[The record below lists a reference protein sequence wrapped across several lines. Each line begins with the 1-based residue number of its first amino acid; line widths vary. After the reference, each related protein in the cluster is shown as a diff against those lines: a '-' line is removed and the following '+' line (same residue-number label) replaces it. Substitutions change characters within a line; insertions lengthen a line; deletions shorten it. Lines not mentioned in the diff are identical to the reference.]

1 MATRASKRS
10 RTEDAPPAALLDSA
24 QTAELGHLARRLA
37 ELAGGAAHVPAL
49 AECSAQLSALLLAQ
63 QQAAEAAAAAADEGG
78 EPAAT
83 APFRRLP
90 ADVANLVLLHCDAR
104 SLGRI
109 SCASP
114 FFGGG
119 GQRSLVQRVAFGE
132 ARLALHT
139 PALRP
144 RDLSRL
150 MQLSRLEDPVPM
162 GVALLRQ
169 LAVLHRGKPG
179 RRDEAARFYRRALEA
194 EPNHKETLFDAAYM
208 LAESPDTR
216 EEAMVLY
223 RRRLVLEPDHV
234 NTLCNLA
241 LLLDTEPGGREEVA
255 VRAREAARASRALM
269 I

>member
-1 MATRASKRS
+1 MRPSKHL
-10 RTEDAPPAALLDSA
+10 A
-24 QTAELGHLARRLA
+24 HLARGLA
-37 ELAGGAAHVPAL
+37 ELAGAAAHVPAL

-90 ADVANLVLLHCDAR
+90 ADLVNLVLLHCDAR

-144 RDLSRL
+144 HDLSRL
-150 MQLSRLEDPVPM
+150 VQLSRFEDPLPM
-162 GVALLRQ
+162 DVALLRQ
-169 LAVLHRGKPG
+169 LAVLHWGKPG
-179 RRDEAARFYRRALEA
+179 SRVSATRLRDSSAARWRPSQTTRTRCSNWRSCSAGAWTRA
-194 EPNHKETLFDAAYM
+194 
-208 LAESPDTR
+208 
-216 EEAMVLY
+216 
-223 RRRLVLEPDHV
+223 RRRWCC
-234 NTLCNLA
+234 T
-241 LLLDTEPGGREEVA
+241 GGA
-255 VRAREAARASRALM
+255 WCWSRVTY
-269 I
+269 